1 MQRKRIAAI
10 FLLLLSGVGLLV
22 YLGQRERR
30 RGELFYSG
38 TIEATQSNLAFQVG
52 GRVTRVFVREGQAV
66 ATGQALA
73 ELDRSESEAFLE
85 QARANLLRA
94 QEQQKQLESILEIYR
109 KTLPEEVVRAEAGVR
124 ALRAQ
129 VEEFLAGNRVQD
141 VERAR
146 QALLTAESIRQEA
159 NRDRERYDQLYPAGS
174 ISEKERDIVKLKSE
188 TAYRDYERAQEAYDL
203 AKEGTR
209 RETIAAAQARLAE
222 GEAVLRSAR
231 HNLQRIEAAQRDVA
245 AARAQ
250 VRVAV
255 AVQEQAAIKLE
266 RMRLSAPVPGIITS
280 RNVEPGEVVTPSR
293 EVLTLSDLSRVDLKI
308 FVSEGEIGQ
317 VKPGQ
322 AVDVRVDSFPAKTY
336 RGTVAFI
343 SPEGEFTPKFIQ
355 THKERVKLVFLVKVS
370 LPNPRLELKTGM
382 PADAWLR

>member
-66 ATGQALA
+66 ATGQVLA

-159 NRDRERYDQLYPAGS
+159 NRDRERYDQIYPAGS